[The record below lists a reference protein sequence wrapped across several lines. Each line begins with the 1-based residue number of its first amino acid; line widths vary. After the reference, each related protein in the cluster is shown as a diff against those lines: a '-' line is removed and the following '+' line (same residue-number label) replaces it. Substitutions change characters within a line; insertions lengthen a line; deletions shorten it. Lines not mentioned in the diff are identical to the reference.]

1 MGALG
6 AAAAT
11 VDVVEVSGMRI
22 AVEVTAMAVIGCMAG
37 DIPGGSICGEVPWAC
52 CSCTGCPV
60 GLNMTCWEIEKKICT
75 WDSLDFES
83 SLYKQYST

>member
-11 VDVVEVSGMRI
+11 VDVVEAVSGMRI
-22 AVEVTAMAVIGCMAG
+22 AVEVTAMAVMGCMAG
-37 DIPGGSICGEVPWAC
+37 DMPGGSICGEVPWAC

-60 GLNMTCWEIEKKICT
+60 GLNMTCWEMNKIFT
-75 WDSLDFES
+75 QWIVLDFES
-83 SLYKQYST
+83 SYTHLG

>member
-11 VDVVEVSGMRI
+11 VDVVEAVSGMRI
-22 AVEVTAMAVIGCMAG
+22 AVEVTAMAVMGCMAG

-52 CSCTGCPV
+52 CSCRGWPV
-60 GLNMTCWEIEKKICT
+60 GLNMTCWERNKIYAQ
-75 WDSLDFES
+75 WI
-83 SLYKQYST
+83 